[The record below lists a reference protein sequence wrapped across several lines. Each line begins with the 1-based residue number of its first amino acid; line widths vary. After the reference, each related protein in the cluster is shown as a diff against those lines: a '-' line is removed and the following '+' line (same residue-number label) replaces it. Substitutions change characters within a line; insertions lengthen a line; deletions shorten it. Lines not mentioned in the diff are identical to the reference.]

1 MALMSPLRYRLHL
14 VWNALPWNKEEV
26 IPEVAEVHVQNL
38 PKHVEVSWERDGE
51 MIVGTISLD
60 GDAIM
65 TQAESAKEF
74 VEMVND
80 AIYTACNIPNLYV
93 PVLGGLTRVHPT
105 DEEFT
110 KLDNASVKKSSP
122 YFAQDKKV
130 VAA

>member
-1 MALMSPLRYRLHL
+1 MSPLRYRFHL
-14 VWNALPWNKEEV
+14 MWNALPWKKEEV
-26 IPEVAEVHVQNL
+26 IREVAEVHAQNL
-38 PKHVEVSWERDGE
+38 PKRVEVSWERDGE
-51 MIVGTISLD
+51 MIVGEISLD
-60 GDAIM
+60 GDKVM

-93 PVLGGLTRVHPT
+93 PILGGLTRIHPT
-105 DEEFT
+105 EEEFA

-122 YFAQDKKV
+122 HFVQTKKV